1 MKLRRNK
8 LFWEHQLVLLAQS
21 GLSLAAFAKR
31 EGLSS
36 KSLYNFRHKLKFSST
51 AKPTRAPAPASF
63 VPVRFSAPVGL
74 DSSPRCV
81 LVLPSG
87 HRLELSSLP
96 PAQWLQSLS
105 LSAVTPLGSR

>member
-1 MKLRRNK
+1 MKPRRNRA
-8 LFWEHQLVLLAQS
+8 FWTEQLALLAQS
-21 GLSLAAFAKR
+21 GLSLAAFSKR

-36 KSLYNFRHKLKFSST
+36 KSLYNFRHKLKSAPDSKF
-51 AKPTRAPAPASF
+51 ARAPLPAAF
-63 VPVRFSAPVGL
+63 VPVRVSAPVGF

-96 PAQWLQSLS
+96 PAQWLASLS
-105 LSAVTPLGSR
+105 LPVQSARPR

>member
-1 MKLRRNK
+1 MKPRRTK
-8 LFWEHQLVLLAQS
+8 LFWQQQLARLEQS
-21 GLSLAAFAKR
+21 GLSLAAFARR

-36 KSLYNFRHKLKFSST
+36 KSLYNFRHKLKSSLDSKL
-51 AKPTRAPAPASF
+51 ARAPAPTTF
-63 VPVRFSAPVGL
+63 VPVRVSAPVGL

-105 LSAVTPLGSR
+105 LPSLAVGPR